1 MAIDYR
7 EYARLYGGGGANQAA
22 GEVGAAI
29 GRGFQ
34 AIPNVRDR
42 LAIGEEEALDSAIR
56 PLISLMG
63 KNVDDWEDIGN
74 IPTAFEAFT
83 NWKNNLAKNP
93 RQARIARRSGLLNPV
108 VFAQKYNAQM
118 DMVLPAIKNKLLEYQ
133 TMNRK
138 TPKQMREFFVGKEGL
153 NRFLLGN
160 TPPEELATQY
170 EYLTP
175 DQTWAQWAEQKGG
188 ALGIGG
194 RLAGVTAI
202 GAAGVVPGAGG
213 IPTAMSRYERFKSPT
228 GLSKKDMVA
237 LESAAKKTG
246 FGELSAKRS
255 QAVKTKSVGKAKS
268 VLTKAKKKYK
278 TAEKAYKGKKF
289 SSTKIKGPLGNQS
302 AEALKNSINTA
313 KANLSAANK
322 TPVKNVKDVLNRAIK
337 KHGKGKVIK
346 MMAQKLGTRGAIGLL
361 AKTGLAVVPTGW
373 GNIIGAGLLATD
385 IAAIYNILSDLAE

>member
-194 RLAGVTAI
+194 KLAGAGFI
-202 GAAGVVPGAGG
+202 GGFGATGMTGLRGG
-213 IPTAMSRYERFKSPT
+213 ANLYERFKSPT

-385 IAAIYNILSDLAE
+385 IAAIYGILSDLAE

>member
-34 AIPNVRDR
+34 SIPNVRDR

-108 VFAQKYNAQM
+108 VFAQM

-385 IAAIYNILSDLAE
+385 IAAIYGILSDLAE

>member
-213 IPTAMSRYERFKSPT
+213 IPTAMSRYE
-228 GLSKKDMVA
+228 
-237 LESAAKKTG
+237 
-246 FGELSAKRS
+246 
-255 QAVKTKSVGKAKS
+255 
-268 VLTKAKKKYK
+268 
-278 TAEKAYKGKKF
+278 
-289 SSTKIKGPLGNQS
+289 
-302 AEALKNSINTA
+302 
-313 KANLSAANK
+313 
-322 TPVKNVKDVLNRAIK
+322 
-337 KHGKGKVIK
+337 
-346 MMAQKLGTRGAIGLL
+346 
-361 AKTGLAVVPTGW
+361 
-373 GNIIGAGLLATD
+373 
-385 IAAIYNILSDLAE
+385 